1 MIAHSKDA
9 VPDVVIAALEYFI
22 APYTSSDSI
31 ITSSG
36 KLKSTLSADHRVLDG
51 TVAGKLLKDFHEII
65 EEPFVL
71 WLKSSDM
78 EII

>member
-22 APYTSSDSI
+22 APYTSADSI

-36 KLKSTLSADHRVLDG
+36 KLKSTLSALVTMIFRLSI
-51 TVAGKLLKDFHEII
+51 LLFNDKAE
-65 EEPFVL
+65 L
-71 WLKSSDM
+71 
-78 EII
+78 

>member
-36 KLKSTLSADHRVLDG
+36 KLKLTLLALVTMIFRLSI
-51 TVAGKLLKDFHEII
+51 LLFNDKAE
-65 EEPFVL
+65 L
-71 WLKSSDM
+71 
-78 EII
+78 

>member
-22 APYTSSDSI
+22 APYMSVDSI

-36 KLKSTLSADHRVLDG
+36 KLKLTLSALVTMIFR
-51 TVAGKLLKDFHEII
+51 LLILLFNDKAE
-65 EEPFVL
+65 L
-71 WLKSSDM
+71 
-78 EII
+78 

>member
-36 KLKSTLSADHRVLDG
+36 KLKLTLSALVTMIFRLSI
-51 TVAGKLLKDFHEII
+51 LLFNDKAE
-65 EEPFVL
+65 L
-71 WLKSSDM
+71 
-78 EII
+78 